1 MAYELY
7 IFPPEG
13 APGIAAQAILEAFGK
28 VGITCKEEPDEHG
41 HWLVLEGHE
50 SALDLTIKDGIAT
63 GAGFRYTTS
72 DDPAV
77 VEKVAGAFKSIG
89 WLVSDDEGM
98 L

>member
-13 APGIAAQAILEAFGK
+13 TKGLEPRVVVDAFAKTGL
-28 VGITCKEEPDEHG
+28 TCSEQPDDLG
-41 HWLVLEGHE
+41 HWLVLEGWE
-50 SALDLTIKDGIAT
+50 SSLNLTIKGGVAT
-63 GAGFRYTTS
+63 GAGFRYAPD
-72 DDPAV
+72 DDPILI
-77 VEKVAGAFKSIG
+77 ENVAEAFKSIG